1 MIKRIGSTVLT
12 LLCLGSAA
20 LAEGMPLST
29 DLLPACYQYP
39 VAGACVVYA
48 DAPVP
53 VYTLP
58 SDAGPV
64 IGYVAPE
71 QTVSVDEIDWD
82 AQMVR
87 ILYDAANEEKN
98 WNFGENSAS
107 GWIETRYVTNF
118 ADFRHMWVVSTDKP
132 GDRLNLRTKPAYDS
146 PSLGKYYAGTV
157 VWQQGE
163 PTAGYLKVKVGHM
176 IGYMDMSFL
185 KPGLYTPDAELPL
198 LQVTDAHGATIRKLP
213 QDDSEAI
220 KTAPRNAYVT
230 ALATRTDGWVQ
241 VRYENET
248 GYAREDSMSPELS
261 Y

>member
-1 MIKRIGSTVLT
+1 MIKRIASTVFALLYMGST
-12 LLCLGSAA
+12 A
-20 LAEGMPLST
+20 LAEGTLLST
-29 DLLPACYQYP
+29 ELLPTCYQYP

-53 VYTLP
+53 VFPLP
-58 SDAGPV
+58 SVSGAV
-64 IGYVAPE
+64 LGYVAPE

-98 WNFGENSAS
+98 WNFGQDSAN
-107 GWIETRYVTNF
+107 GWIETRFVTNF
-118 ADFRHMWVVSTDKP
+118 ADIRHMWVVATDKP

-146 PSLGKYYAGTV
+146 LSLGKYYAGTI
-157 VWQQGE
+157 VWQYGE
-163 PTAGYLKVKVGHM
+163 PAAGTLKVKIGHM

-185 KPGLYTPDAELPL
+185 NPGLYTPDAELPL
-198 LQVTDAHGATIRKLP
+198 LKVTGAYGATLRKLP

-230 ALATRTDGWVQ
+230 ALAVRADGWVQ

-248 GYAREDSMSPELS
+248 GYAREESMSPELS